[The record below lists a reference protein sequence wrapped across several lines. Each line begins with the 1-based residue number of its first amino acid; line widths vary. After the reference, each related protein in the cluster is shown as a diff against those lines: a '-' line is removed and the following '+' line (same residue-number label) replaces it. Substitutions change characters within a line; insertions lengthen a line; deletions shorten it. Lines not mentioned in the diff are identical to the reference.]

1 MQGRIQVVL
10 EGALYRTVRK
20 RAIATGSSL
29 SMTVRDLVRKG
40 LEIEEDIML
49 SRVAEARWRSLKRSK
64 AIPHAVVKRR
74 LGM

>member
-1 MQGRIQVVL
+1 
-10 EGALYRTVRK
+10 
-20 RAIATGSSL
+20 
-29 SMTVRDLVRKG
+29 MTVRDLVRKG